1 MTQENK
7 HKQKKD
13 IKRTSPVETEINLK
27 IYKRRV
33 GSVNQTEML
42 CYNYKGFKS
51 KSKFK
56 PLSDMVL
63 LVGGRCPLCPALN
76 RQRHAVY
83 TSFSGFASDESHP
96 LFSEYELFPS
106 GQRYFTVFLY
116 DVMGLC

>member
-51 KSKFK
+51 KSKFIYG
-56 PLSDMVL
+56 VI
-63 LVGGRCPLCPALN
+63 GGRKMSSMSRPEQAETCCLHKLLRLCK
-76 RQRHAVY
+76 
-83 TSFSGFASDESHP
+83 
-96 LFSEYELFPS
+96 
-106 GQRYFTVFLY
+106 
-116 DVMGLC
+116 